1 VSGAGRGYK
10 LTHAAIFFFFSTS
23 YDLVAVPSYM
33 AAAGRG
39 GVQHTPSLS
48 LSLSLFVRVVSASE
62 IQLSLSLTTVSP
74 SALYPRT
81 DCARL
86 LSSSAHLLHVATV
99 STLAN
104 LYILHSAQRSDE
116 GLRLL
121 DRSIGGFR
129 FSSALGDNVMQ
140 MQQPRH
146 DTTRTQEERSCTK
159 RTAVWLDYTRLSK
172 LSTETNGVMICSL
185 SLSLS
190 LSLPSLPYHIH
201 SPPFPSNKRMQLSKE
216 KRHRVCKKPAHEAHT
231 HHSSPRRNAPFMFK
245 KELVYRREVMMYG
258 CMDGCC
264 KRKDRKICA

>member
-1 VSGAGRGYK
+1 VSGAGRECK
-10 LTHAAIFFFFSTS
+10 LTHGVRFFTS

-39 GVQHTPSLS
+39 GVQHTP
-48 LSLSLFVRVVSASE
+48 SLSLFVRVVSASE

-104 LYILHSAQRSDE
+104 LYILYSAQRSDE

-159 RTAVWLDYTRLSK
+159 RTAV
-172 LSTETNGVMICSL
+172 
-185 SLSLS
+185 
-190 LSLPSLPYHIH
+190 
-201 SPPFPSNKRMQLSKE
+201 
-216 KRHRVCKKPAHEAHT
+216 
-231 HHSSPRRNAPFMFK
+231 
-245 KELVYRREVMMYG
+245 
-258 CMDGCC
+258 
-264 KRKDRKICA
+264 